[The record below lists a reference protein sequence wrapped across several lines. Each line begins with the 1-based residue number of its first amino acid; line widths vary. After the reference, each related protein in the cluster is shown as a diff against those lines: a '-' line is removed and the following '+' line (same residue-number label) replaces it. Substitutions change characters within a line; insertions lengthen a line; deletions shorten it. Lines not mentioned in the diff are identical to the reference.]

1 MLNHTAPE
9 RDESSR
15 PRWQRLLVL
24 VVSSKAGAAL
34 LRKVMHRI
42 DRPLLRLSRGR
53 LSFASAYPVL
63 LLTTTGARSGKQ
75 RTVPLL
81 YVRCGNGFAII
92 GTRFGS
98 THHPGWYYNL
108 RARPQAIVEIDGA
121 QSACVA
127 RVANEAERE
136 EIWER
141 AVRMYSGYKRYAA
154 RTHRTIPMLI
164 LDLAQQEPR
173 RVA

>member
-1 MLNHTAPE
+1 MSNELPPE

-15 PRWQRLLVL
+15 PRWQRLLVP
-24 VVSSKAGAAL
+24 VVSSRAGAAL

-42 DRPLLRLSRGR
+42 DRPLLRLTRGR
-53 LSFASAYPVL
+53 LSFVAAYPAL
-63 LLTTTGARSGKQ
+63 LLTTTGARSGKE

-81 YVRCGNGFAII
+81 YVRCGDGYAII

-108 RARPQAIVEIDGA
+108 SAHPQATVEIDGVRH
-121 QSACVA
+121 ACVA
-127 RVANEAERE
+127 RAADEAERA
-136 EIWER
+136 EIWAR
-141 AVRMYSGYKRYAA
+141 AVRMYSGYKRYAT

-164 LDLAQQEPR
+164 LEPAQAVR
-173 RVA
+173 GRVA

>member
-1 MLNHTAPE
+1 MSNHTSPE

-24 VVSSKAGAAL
+24 VVSSKPGAAL

-42 DRPLLRLSRGR
+42 DRPLLRLTRGR
-53 LSFASAYPVL
+53 LSFVAAYPAL
-63 LLTTTGARSGKQ
+63 LLTTTGARSGKP

-81 YVRCGNGFAII
+81 YVRYGSGFAII

-98 THHPGWYYNL
+98 TRHPGWYYNL
-108 RARPQAIVEIDGA
+108 RAHPRAIIEIDGR
-121 QSACVA
+121 QYVCVA
-127 RVANEAERE
+127 RVADEAERE
-136 EIWER
+136 QIWER

-164 LDLAQQEPR
+164 LDPAAEAPR

>member
-1 MLNHTAPE
+1 MSNYTAPE

-24 VVSSKAGAAL
+24 VVSSKPGAAL

-42 DRPLLRLSRGR
+42 DRPLLRLTRGR
-53 LSFASAYPVL
+53 VSFVSAYPVL

-81 YVRCGNGFAII
+81 YVRCGSGFAII

-108 RARPQAIVEIDGA
+108 RARPQATVEIDGT
-121 QSACVA
+121 QHACVA
-127 RVANEAERE
+127 RAADEGERE

-141 AVRMYSGYKRYAA
+141 AVRMYSGYERYAA

-164 LDLAQQEPR
+164 LEPAPGSLQRLA
-173 RVA
+173 